1 MNMTDSTNNNPTH
14 TAPSKKPL
22 DPHPFVGSK
31 GTVDDVRVQTGYPIW
46 NLIDQWMGAGYDDNV
61 VFEAYNDMPPEE
73 WEAAKR
79 YYLDH
84 KPIIDARIIA
94 NTQPYADDDTPPF
107 HTTEDYFA
115 WLARNSAKE
124 NANGADQNG

>member
-1 MNMTDSTNNNPTH
+1 MTDTTNNNTIH
-14 TAPSKKPL
+14 SAPGKKPL
-22 DPHPFVGSK
+22 DPNLFVGSK

-46 NLIDQWMGAGYDDNV
+46 NLVDIWMGSNYDDNAV
-61 VFEAYNDMPPEE
+61 YASYSDMPHEE

-115 WLARNSAKE
+115 WLMRDSVKE
-124 NANGADQNG
+124 NTNGADQNG

>member
-1 MNMTDSTNNNPTH
+1 LADTTNNNATH
-14 TAPSKKPL
+14 TAPGKKPL
-22 DPHPFVGSK
+22 DPHLFSGAK

-46 NLIDQWMGAGYDDNV
+46 NLVDAWMGANYDDNV
-61 VFEAYNDMPPEE
+61 VLEAYSDMPREE

-94 NTQPYADDDTPPF
+94 NTQPFADDDTPPF
-107 HTTEDYFA
+107 RTTDDYFA
-115 WLARNSAKE
+115 WLMRDSGKE
-124 NANGADQNG
+124 NGNGAD

>member
-1 MNMTDSTNNNPTH
+1 MTDTTNDT
-14 TAPSKKPL
+14 TQSAPGKKPL
-22 DPHPFVGSK
+22 DPHLFVGSK

-46 NLIDQWMGAGYDDNV
+46 NLIDQWMGAGYDDKG
-61 VFEAYNDMPPEE
+61 VFEAYSDMPPEE

-94 NTQPYADDDTPPF
+94 NTQPFADDDTPPF
-107 HTTEDYFA
+107 HTAEDYFA
-115 WLARNSAKE
+115 WLMRNSAKV